1 MDLSSWISG
10 GLNEYVIGGLH
21 DMDDCTWETGIV
33 LLGFSSTDDIVVSY
47 NDTSKAILCELNTV
61 GSILSLY
68 VVDFRAIIY

>member
-1 MDLSSWISG
+1 
-10 GLNEYVIGGLH
+10 
-21 DMDDCTWETGIV
+21 MDDCTWETGIV